1 MIGNGSLRSTKYNR
15 TGFSKSNQLLGRSQG
30 RLVSLTFSWKKGKTI
45 LVSGIHQ
52 VSNSFTL
59 TFFIIVEQEQKIA
72 KENRKII
79 LNLKNII
86 NHPSTTGLIM
96 GLHEDP
102 DYISPRERIRR
113 FKVKSR

>member
-1 MIGNGSLRSTKYNR
+1 MEERKNYPRIRNTS
-15 TGFSKSNQLLGRSQG
+15 
-30 RLVSLTFSWKKGKTI
+30 
-45 LVSGIHQ
+45 
-52 VSNSFTL
+52 
-59 TFFIIVEQEQKIA
+59 VEKDEKIA

-96 GLHEDP
+96 GLHQDP
-102 DYISPRERIRR
+102 NYISPRERIRR

>member
-1 MIGNGSLRSTKYNR
+1 LVPYLEK
-15 TGFSKSNQLLGRSQG
+15 
-30 RLVSLTFSWKKGKTI
+30 LVSLTFLWKKGKTF
-45 LVSGIHQ
+45 LVSEILQ
-52 VSNSFTL
+52 VYITILHF
-59 TFFIIVEQEQKIA
+59 IVEKDEKIA

-113 FKVKSR
+113 FKVKSRYQAQQELKNQNKVIHKFDNS